1 MSGQFLD
8 CLDIFWIIH
17 TVSGLSS
24 ESFWIVGKVFGLSR
38 ECLDFPDD
46 FCESC
51 DSGESDDF
59 GRFGETSDFG
69 EFDDSGEFGD
79 FGESGDSGEFGES
92 GDSGDFG
99 DLVNLVILVNM
110 VKIW

>member
-1 MSGQFLD
+1 MILLIQGDSVFFL
-8 CLDIFWIIH
+8 
-17 TVSGLSS
+17 VN
-24 ESFWIVGKVFGLSR
+24 FGDLIY
-38 ECLDFPDD
+38 

-59 GRFGETSDFG
+59 GRFGEISDFG

-79 FGESGDSGEFGES
+79 FGESGDSGDFGES

-99 DLVNLVILVNM
+99 DLVNPVILVNM

>member
-1 MSGQFLD
+1 MPYLNCGDSAIIPFESGDSVDSRGF
-8 CLDIFWIIH
+8 CFFCGEFWA
-17 TVSGLSS
+17 SGDL
-24 ESFWIVGKVFGLSR
+24 IY
-38 ECLDFPDD
+38 

-59 GRFGETSDFG
+59 GRFGEISDFG

-99 DLVNLVILVNM
+99 DLVNPVILVNM

>member
-1 MSGQFLD
+1 MILLIQGDSVFFCGEFWASGDL
-8 CLDIFWIIH
+8 IY
-17 TVSGLSS
+17 
-24 ESFWIVGKVFGLSR
+24 
-38 ECLDFPDD
+38 

-59 GRFGETSDFG
+59 GRFGEISDFG
-69 EFDDSGEFGD
+69 EFDDSGE

-99 DLVNLVILVNM
+99 DLVNPVILVNM